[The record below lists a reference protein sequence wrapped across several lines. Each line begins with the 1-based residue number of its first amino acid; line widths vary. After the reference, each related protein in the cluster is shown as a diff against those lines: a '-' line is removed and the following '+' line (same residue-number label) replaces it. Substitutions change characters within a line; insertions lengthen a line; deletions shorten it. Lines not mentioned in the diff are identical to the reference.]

1 MPKVTFLN
9 ETTTVEAKK
18 GQTIKEVA
26 EACGIPLHR
35 GFWTFWT
42 KVICRDHGVCG
53 SCRVWVQELTPGA
66 TSPKT
71 FGETVRPRI
80 KASQRLACRAK
91 VLGDIEVRTLPGGV
105 MFEPKQ
111 TTTWEQD
118 PRPAAWKDR
127 LAKANAGGAGS
138 DDGEEAD
145 GEAKPA
151 AKPAPK
157 PAAAASGG
165 AAAAPKPAAP
175 AAPAPAAASKP
186 ATPASTPPASAAAP
200 KPASTPPATAAAPKP
215 ASTPPASAA
224 PKPGTSNGT
233 IPPKP

>member
-1 MPKVTFLN
+1 MGATMPKVTFLN

-26 EACGIPLHR
+26 IETGIPLHR
-35 GFWTFWT
+35 GFWTWAN
-42 KVICRDHGVCG
+42 CRSHGLCG
-53 SCRVWVQELTPGA
+53 SCSVWVTELAPHA
-66 TSPKT
+66 LSPKG
-71 FGETVRPRI
+71 FRERVRP
-80 KASQRLACRAK
+80 KVKGKVRLACQAQ

-127 LAKANAGGAGS
+127 LAKANAGAGGG
-138 DDGEEAD
+138 DEEEGD

-165 AAAAPKPAAP
+165 AAPTAPKPAVSPSAASVAP
-175 AAPAPAAASKP
+175 KPAPAATPSAAPTAPTASG
-186 ATPASTPPASAAAP
+186 SSPPAS
-200 KPASTPPATAAAPKP
+200 STT
-215 ASTPPASAA
+215 
-224 PKPGTSNGT
+224 
-233 IPPKP
+233 PPKP

>member
-26 EACGIPLHR
+26 IETGIPLHR
-35 GFWTFWT
+35 GFWTWAN
-42 KVICRDHGVCG
+42 CRSHGLCG
-53 SCRVWVQELTPGA
+53 SCLVWVTELAPHA
-66 TSPKT
+66 LSPKG
-71 FGETVRPRI
+71 FREKVRPKI
-80 KASQRLACRAK
+80 KGKVRLACQAQ

-127 LAKANAGGAGS
+127 LTKANAGAGGG
-138 DDGEEAD
+138 DEDEGD

-165 AAAAPKPAAP
+165 APRAAAP
-175 AAPAPAAASKP
+175 AAPPAAA
-186 ATPASTPPASAAAP
+186 ATPASAGTPAPATAPQPPAS
-200 KPASTPPATAAAPKP
+200 
-215 ASTPPASAA
+215 
-224 PKPGTSNGT
+224 GTSNGT
-233 IPPKP
+233 PPPKP